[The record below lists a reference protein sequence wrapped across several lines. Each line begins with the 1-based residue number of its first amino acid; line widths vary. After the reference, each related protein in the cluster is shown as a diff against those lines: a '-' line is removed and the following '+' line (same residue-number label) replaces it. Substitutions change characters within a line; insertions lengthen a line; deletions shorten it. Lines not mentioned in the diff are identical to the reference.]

1 MQESPPPCSVGFIL
15 KRKSMLFVLRFHE
28 SGHLLMLCLQSL
40 GRQSYVKAAV
50 AKMRPFRC
58 FIK

>member
-1 MQESPPPCSVGFIL
+1 
-15 KRKSMLFVLRFHE
+15 MLFVSRFHE
-28 SGHLLMLCLQSL
+28 SGHLLQIALFAAL

-58 FIK
+58 FVKYDGFEETK